1 VHDDHGSFVGTVT
14 LPAGSNE
21 DDITATYDKGI
32 FTLSVGVSEATP
44 AEKHVTV
51 RWLGGILG
59 DVTLLCG
66 EQVSDRLHHVG
77 ANPIHCFPQ
86 RKTFDSGLIDLP
98 KRLLVCKD
106 GFQMRSTVS
115 VCRERQRQ
123 PLAPTD
129 GWRCAGAP
137 PDDRGRQAVR
147 RVNGHLIPTDTP
159 ICARTRDR
167 RTCRT
172 PRAQSPSEGSLML
185 TGPRSSETRE
195 IFANA
200 A

>member
-1 VHDDHGSFVGTVT
+1 MHDDHGSFVGTVT

-115 VCRERQRQ
+115 VCREHAGNVNRSHPR
-123 PLAPTD
+123 TD
-129 GWRCAGAP
+129 GAAR
-137 PDDRGRQAVR
+137 VR
-147 RVNGHLIPTDTP
+147 RRMIEAGKRF
-159 ICARTRDR
+159 A
-167 RTCRT
+167 
-172 PRAQSPSEGSLML
+172 GS
-185 TGPRSSETRE
+185 TVT
-195 IFANA
+195 
-200 A
+200 